1 LLTSVSAGRLDSP
14 SFSQVSRE
22 EAKERFVLYRPL
34 RNELG
39 REKAVTYLLY
49 VRFQLDR
56 FEDNEMAVLVLYLE
70 GQRSFDV
77 LRELLPEGTRAGDVF
92 KVSFAH
98 DREVTERLAAENKS
112 LLNDLL
118 GRDD

>member
-1 LLTSVSAGRLDSP
+1 M
-14 SFSQVSRE
+14 
-22 EAKERFVLYRPL
+22 
-34 RNELG
+34 
-39 REKAVTYLLY
+39 Y

-70 GQRSFDV
+70 GQRSFYV

-98 DREVTERLAAENKS
+98 DREVTERLAAENMS

-118 GRDD
+118 RRDE

>member
-1 LLTSVSAGRLDSP
+1 MLTSVSAGRLDSP
-14 SFSQVSRE
+14 SFSRMSRKD
-22 EAKERFVLYRPL
+22 AKKRFAFYRPL

-39 REKAVTYLLY
+39 REKAVTYLSY
-49 VRFQLDR
+49 VRVQLDR
-56 FEDNEMAVLVLYLE
+56 FEDNEMAVLMLYSE

-77 LRELLPEGTRAGDVF
+77 PRELLPQGTREGDVF
-92 KVSFAH
+92 KVSFTH
-98 DREVTERLAAENKS
+98 DREVMERLAAENKS